1 MSAPEHTLLPIASA
15 SESWRWLRGAIGRR
29 RGLAALTLL
38 VGLVAAAATVV
49 PVYVFGVLVD
59 RVREGA
65 PASTIVGVV
74 AVITVA
80 AIVAGALTGLGSY
93 LIARLGE
100 GTLAG
105 LREQVVGRALRL
117 PITTIERVG
126 KGDLLSRVG
135 DDVSVIGKAVADVV
149 PSLVSALLL
158 VVLSMAAMVG
168 IDWRLGLAGMVAL
181 PMYALAMRW
190 YLPRSGPLYAQ
201 ERVAMGRRSQALVSS
216 MQGVRTVRAYGLE
229 EPHLA
234 EIDRASGDAR
244 NLAVG
249 VFGLFTRFAGRGNR
263 AEFVGLAVILAVGFA
278 LVKQD
283 VVTVG
288 QTTAAA
294 LLFHRLFNPIG
305 ALVFTFDEVQSAGAS
320 LARLVGVLGIPE
332 TADAGK
338 GVAPADASLELLGV
352 RHRYDGSHEVLHGID
367 LHIAPG
373 ERVALVGST
382 GAGKS
387 TLAVLAAGS
396 LPPTSGTVR
405 IGGVPLS
412 ELGVDSLRRHVAIV
426 SQEVHVFAGP
436 LVEDLRLA
444 RPDAT
449 ADEVTAAL
457 DTVGALSWVSALEHG
472 IDTVVGEGGH
482 ALTAAQAQELAL
494 ARLVLADP
502 AVAVLDEAT
511 AEAGSAGARELE
523 RAADAAT
530 RGRTTLVVA
539 HRLTQAA
546 SADRV
551 VVLEHGRIVEHGTP
565 AELISAGGRYAQLW
579 AAWEGSVEQ
588 TGAQG
593 VDGLLVDSQSLA
605 DVVLDAAVQPVDL
618 SERGI

>member
-1 MSAPEHTLLPIASA
+1 MSAPERQLLPIASA
-15 SESWRWLRGAIGRR
+15 SESWRWLRGELGRR
-29 RGLAALTLL
+29 KGLATLTLL
-38 VGLVAAAATVV
+38 VGLIAAAAAVV

-74 AVITVA
+74 AVITAA

-100 GTLAG
+100 GTLAR
-105 LREQVVGRALRL
+105 LRERVVARALRL
-117 PITTIERVG
+117 PIPTVERVG

-149 PSLVSALLL
+149 PGLVSALLL
-158 VVLSMAAMVG
+158 VVLSMVAMVG

-181 PMYALAMRW
+181 PMYALALRW
-190 YLPRSGPLYAQ
+190 YLPRSGPLYAE
-201 ERVAMGRRSQALVSS
+201 ERVAMGRRSQALISS

-229 EPHLA
+229 DRHLA
-234 EIDRASGDAR
+234 DIDRASAEAR
-244 NLAVG
+244 DVAVG

-288 QTTAAA
+288 QTTTAA

-305 ALVFTFDEVQSAGAS
+305 TLLFTFDEVQSAGAS
-320 LARLVGVLGIPE
+320 LARLVGVLRIPE
-332 TADAGK
+332 SDDEGRTTD
-338 GVAPADASLELLGV
+338 PADASLELVDV
-352 RHRYDGSHEVLHGID
+352 RHGYDDDHEVLHGVSVRIE
-367 LHIAPG
+367 PG

-382 GAGKS
+382 GAGKT
-387 TLAVLAAGS
+387 TLAALAAGS
-396 LPPTSGTVR
+396 LLSTSGAVR
-405 IGGVPLS
+405 LGGVPIAD
-412 ELGVDSLRRHVAIV
+412 LGDRLRRHVAIV

-436 LVEDLRLA
+436 LIEDLRLA

-449 ADEVTAAL
+449 VDDVTAAL
-457 DTVGALSWVSALEHG
+457 DAVGALVWVRALDAG
-472 IDTVVGEGGH
+472 LDTVVGEGGH

-502 AVAVLDEAT
+502 PVAVLDEAT

-546 SADRV
+546 AADRV
-551 VVLEHGRIVEHGTP
+551 VVLEHGRIVEQGTP
-565 AELISAGGRYAQLW
+565 AELVSAGGRYAQLW
-579 AAWEGSVEQ
+579 AAWEGAGSGEQ
-588 TGAQG
+588 LGAQG
-593 VDGLLVDSQSLA
+593 VDGLLIDT
-605 DVVLDAAVQPVDL
+605 
-618 SERGI
+618 

>member
-1 MSAPEHTLLPIASA
+1 MSAPERQLLPIASA
-15 SESWRWLRGAIGRR
+15 SESWRWLRGELGRHK
-29 RGLAALTLL
+29 GLATLTLL
-38 VGLVAAAATVV
+38 VGLIAAAAAVV

-59 RVREGA
+59 RVCEGA

-74 AVITVA
+74 AVITAA

-100 GTLAG
+100 GTLAR
-105 LREQVVGRALRL
+105 LRERVVARALRL
-117 PITTIERVG
+117 PIPTVERVG

-149 PSLVSALLL
+149 PGLVSALLL
-158 VVLSMAAMVG
+158 VVLSMVAMVG

-181 PMYALAMRW
+181 PMYALALRW
-190 YLPRSGPLYAQ
+190 YLPRSGPLYAE
-201 ERVAMGRRSQALVSS
+201 ERVAMGRRSQALISS

-229 EPHLA
+229 DRHLA
-234 EIDRASGDAR
+234 DIDRASAEAR
-244 NLAVG
+244 DVAVG

-288 QTTAAA
+288 QTTTAA

-305 ALVFTFDEVQSAGAS
+305 TLLFTFDEVQSAGAS
-320 LARLVGVLGIPE
+320 LARLVGVLRIPE
-332 TADAGK
+332 SDDEGRTTD
-338 GVAPADASLELLGV
+338 PADASLELVDV
-352 RHRYDGSHEVLHGID
+352 RHSYDDDHEVLHGVSVRIE
-367 LHIAPG
+367 PG

-382 GAGKS
+382 GAGKT
-387 TLAVLAAGS
+387 TLAALAAGS
-396 LPPTSGTVR
+396 LLSTSGAVR
-405 IGGVPLS
+405 LGGVPIAD
-412 ELGVDSLRRHVAIV
+412 LGDRLRRHVAIV

-436 LVEDLRLA
+436 LIEDLRLA

-449 ADEVTAAL
+449 VDDVTAAL
-457 DTVGALSWVSALEHG
+457 DAVGALAWVRALDTG
-472 IDTVVGEGGH
+472 LDTVVGEGGH

-502 AVAVLDEAT
+502 PVAVLDEAT

-546 SADRV
+546 AADRV
-551 VVLEHGRIVEHGTP
+551 VVLEHGRIVEQGTP
-565 AELISAGGRYAQLW
+565 AELVSAGGRYAQLW
-579 AAWEGSVEQ
+579 AAWEGAGSGEQ
-588 TGAQG
+588 LGAQG
-593 VDGLLVDSQSLA
+593 VDGLLIDT
-605 DVVLDAAVQPVDL
+605 
-618 SERGI
+618 

>member
-367 LHIAPG
+367 LHIVPG

-396 LPPTSGTVR
+396 LPPTSGAVR

-482 ALTAAQAQELAL
+482 ALTAAQAQALAL

-551 VVLEHGRIVEHGTP
+551 VVLEHGRILEHGTP